1 MNVQNKEKLLRVAK
15 QQQQAMC
22 KRTPRGLS
30 TEILKV
36 RGLGKTYFKFQKA
49 TTSNADDSTQGNDL
63 SRFKDN

>member
-15 QQQQAMC
+15 QQQQATC
-22 KRTPRGLS
+22 KRTPRGFS

-36 RGLGKTYFKFQKA
+36 RGLGKTYFKFQKTA
-49 TTSNADDSTQGNDL
+49 AINTNHPTQGNDL